1 MKIMKKSLF
10 TALAVVC
17 MMIETGVS
25 AQEATA
31 TKRQMPEGEKPSVE
45 QVAKIRA
52 ERLGEKLSLSE
63 QQVKEIYELNLEA
76 VKQRRELAE
85 TRQENAAKMKQ
96 ILTAEQYATWEKMK
110 QSNEKS
116 GHKFSQNGRLHK
128 LAPDHAKCDSSA
140 CAGHTKGCRGHAEGK
155 LHMKK

>member
-1 MKIMKKSLF
+1 
-10 TALAVVC
+10 
-17 MMIETGVS
+17 MMIGTGVS

-85 TRQENAAKMKQ
+85 TRQENAAKMKR
-96 ILTAEQYATWEKMK
+96 ILTDEQYASWEKMK
-110 QSNEKS
+110 QTNRES
-116 GHKFSQNGRLHK
+116 GHKFRQNERLHK
-128 LAPDHAKCDSSA
+128 LAPDPEKCDSPVCVGQA
-140 CAGHTKGCRGHAEGK
+140 EKHRGHADGK
-155 LHMKK
+155 THMKK